1 MEDTAYLYVPLSL
14 KITPLIRSKVPLVMV
29 NEPLYVDGNNHAEFQ
44 SPVPGPL
51 NPAAVYFSK
60 NVKCAPANNEAFVIA
75 ATEVMFADTVI
86 NWKFPFAP
94 LIVKAPATLWVAAI

>member
-14 KITPLIRSKVPLVMV
+14 NMTPLIRSKVPSFMV

-51 NPAAVYFSK
+51 IVPEYFSK

-86 NWKFPFAP
+86 N
-94 LIVKAPATLWVAAI
+94 